1 MADPSPR
8 PPENADSPGS
18 AGETVRVSL
27 AVGACWTI
35 GLLGMYAQPQLL
47 NPIMA
52 DLGAAEGAVGGLYSI
67 ENTTFFVT
75 ILLAAGPLAAMS
87 RVRTALFGSAF
98 VVAGN
103 LASAHAGSFEVL
115 LVARAV
121 TGVGAGLVSA
131 AGTATAA
138 CSREPERIFAIVSVL
153 YNLAVA
159 VQYKVLPL
167 VMTPT
172 DPTGGYL
179 MMAVV
184 ALVFAA
190 SYVWLL
196 PPRPGAGEEST
207 NLLVLLAAAPNRRL
221 AVFVLLGLFLYETGQ
236 SGVFTF
242 VDVIGDRSGLGE
254 DARGTVLSVTGFVGL
269 TGGVFAAWLGRRAG
283 RIWPIVIGLGLN
295 VVSAVGLALCESG
308 SLYVS
313 LNLLWNLAYNFV
325 VPYLMGALAA
335 LDDRGRWAVA
345 GDSLWNGGTAPGPWI
360 AGLMVE
366 AGGYLPLAAWA
377 FVVGAICMLLVTGA
391 LRRLESQP
399 ALAPVKTE

>member
-1 MADPSPR
+1 MAEPFLQ
-8 PPENADSPGS
+8 PPAGSDSSGS
-18 AGETVRVSL
+18 AGETVRISL

-52 DLGAAEGAVGGLYSI
+52 DLGAAEGSVGGLYSI

-75 ILLAAGPLAAMS
+75 MLLAAGPLAAMS
-87 RVRTALFGSAF
+87 RLRTALFGSAF

-103 LASAHAGSFEVL
+103 LASAHAGSLEVL
-115 LVARAV
+115 WVARAV

-138 CSREPERIFAIVSVL
+138 CSREPERIFAIVTVL

-159 VQYKVLPL
+159 AQYKVLPY
-167 VMTPT
+167 VMPPT
-172 DPTGGYL
+172 DPAGGYV

-184 ALVFAA
+184 SLAVVP
-190 SYVWLL
+190 SYIWLL
-196 PPRPGAGEEST
+196 PPPPGAGEERA
-207 NLLVLLAAAPNRRL
+207 NPLILLAAAPNRLL
-221 AVFVLLGLFLYETGQ
+221 AVLVLLGLFLYETGQ

-269 TGGVFAAWLGRRAG
+269 LGGVFAAWLGRRAG

-295 VVSAVGLALCESG
+295 VAAAVGLALCQNG
-308 SLYVS
+308 PLYVF
-313 LNLLWNLAYNFV
+313 LNLLWTLAYTFV

-360 AGLMVE
+360 AGAMVE
-366 AGGYLPLAAWA
+366 AGGYLPLAVWT
-377 FVVGAICMLLVTGA
+377 FGVGAICMLLVTGV
-391 LRRLESQP
+391 LRRLEAQP
-399 ALAPVKTE
+399 APAPLKTD